1 MPHLL
6 SLPFPPRWFSQ
17 MGKEEVERH
26 MRKAMNPEGSFLV
39 REGTNG
45 YVLAVKHCGKPC
57 SYQILC
63 GPDQTYSLNP
73 GGMPNYVTIS
83 ELVQEYRQKKM
94 GLVTLLTVPYI
105 SMRMELPRESFSMD
119 EEIHQ
124 GKHLVVWS
132 GKFAASR
139 DKSTTAIA
147 VKTIVVDEE
156 QRTSSKAALYNEAS
170 LLNFISR
177 SGGHANIL
185 NMFGIC
191 VWGEQPHLVVELCYD
206 LNLQQIMKQHGDIY
220 SSEHLARFGFEIASA
235 MAFLEEKGIVHRDL
249 RAANI
254 LVTNDADCKLSG
266 FHCALTAAKA
276 EEGMA
281 AKTYAMTANPRW
293 TAPEVYTEKVPYTS
307 KSDVWSFGT
316 LLIELFSQGS
326 EPYHHVSLA
335 DVKAMLAHG
344 TPPDIPHNCP
354 LSVQSHIKSCLQIN
368 QSDRPSFSALMHVLD
383 Q

>member
-6 SLPFPPRWFSQ
+6 SLPFPHRWFSQ
-17 MGKEEVERH
+17 MAKEEVERH

-57 SYQILC
+57 SYQIFC
-63 GPDQTYSLNP
+63 SADQTYSLNP
-73 GGMPNYVTIS
+73 GGMPNYITIS

-105 SMRMELPRESFSMD
+105 SMRTELPRESFSMD

-147 VKTIVVDEE
+147 VKTIVVNEE

-220 SSEHLARFGFEIASA
+220 SSEHLTRFGFEIASA

-266 FHCALTAAKA
+266 FHCALTAAKT

-281 AKTYAMTANPRW
+281 VKTYAMTANPRW
-293 TAPEVYTEKVPYTS
+293 AAPEVYTGEIPYTS